1 MGAATVMNA
10 VGKDLPSNVKTFIED
25 SGYVNLKVE
34 FTYQLKKII

>member
-10 VGKDLPSNVKTFIED
+10 IGKDLPSNVKVFIED

-34 FTYQLKKII
+34 FTYQIEETI